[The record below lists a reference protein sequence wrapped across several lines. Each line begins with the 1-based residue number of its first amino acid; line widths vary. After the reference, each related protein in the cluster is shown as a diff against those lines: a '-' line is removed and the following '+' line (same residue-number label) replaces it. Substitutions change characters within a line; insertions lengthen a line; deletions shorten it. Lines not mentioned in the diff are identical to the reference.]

1 MRKVHAVR
9 VTSLDVARLAG
20 VSQSAVSRALTPGAS
35 ISDAMKRRVI
45 EATESLGYTP
55 NVFARSLITRRSDTI
70 GVVMGEVTSAFYA
83 EVLDRLGRSLQERGQ
98 RVLFASA
105 PPNAGPDQ
113 AVQDLLHYQVAGIV
127 ITSATLSRDMA
138 ARCAAAKAPVI
149 LLNRKPPPGEASS
162 VRCDSVSG
170 GVLAGEMLA
179 RAGHRRF
186 AFIGGL
192 PGAFSSKE
200 RERGFV
206 RALAMHGKTLGM
218 RADGGFTYQGGF
230 AAARDLLGG
239 RARPDA
245 IFCGSDEMA
254 LGVVDAARHVLG
266 LRIPEDLSVIGF
278 DDIPTAA
285 WEGYRLTTIRQ
296 PVERMVQ
303 RTLEI
308 LFKHIEHPDAKRVV
322 QQIPG
327 ELVVR
332 GSARIPESHTACL
345 GRGGSE

>member
-1 MRKVHAVR
+1 MKARAAR

-35 ISDAMKRRVI
+35 ISDAMKRRVT
-45 EATESLGYTP
+45 EAAETLGYTP
-55 NVFARSLITRRSDTI
+55 NLFARSLITRRSDLI

-98 RVLFASA
+98 RVLFAGA
-105 PPNAGPDQ
+105 PLEAGPDQ
-113 AVQDLLHYQVAGIV
+113 AVGELLHYHVAGIV
-127 ITSATLSRDMA
+127 ITSATLSRGMA
-138 ARCAAAKAPVI
+138 ARCTAAGAPVV

-162 VRCDSVSG
+162 VRCNSVHG
-170 GVLAGEMLA
+170 GYLAGDLLA
-179 RAGHRRF
+179 QAGHRRF

-200 RERGFV
+200 RERGYAQ
-206 RALAMHGKTLGM
+206 ALAKHGMTI
-218 RADGGFTYQGGF
+218 AASTEGGFTYEGGF
-230 AAARDLLGG
+230 AAAQELLRG
-239 RARPDA
+239 RQPPDA

-254 LGVVDAARHVLG
+254 LGAVDAARVLG
-266 LRIPEDLSVIGF
+266 LHVPRDVSVIGF

-296 PVERMVQ
+296 PVEHMVE

-308 LFKHIEHPDAKRVV
+308 LFGQIEQPGSKRVV
-322 QQIPG
+322 QQIAG

-332 GSARIPESHTACL
+332 RSARLPAGHLAAV
-345 GRGGSE
+345 G